1 MKIAFI
7 CPWYG
12 LDIPGGAEAEA
23 RRTIEN
29 LHQRGISVE
38 VWTTC
43 VKDFEGNWSRNYY
56 PAGETQANGVPVT
69 RFPVSPRNG
78 ELFSALNR
86 RIMTG
91 EKLSYQEEDL
101 FFQHMINSPLLY
113 QHIRLHGL
121 GTLLFFI
128 PYLFSTTYYGAG
140 IYPNHSFIIPCL
152 HDEGYAHL
160 EILGELFH
168 RVRGMVFH
176 TQFERD
182 LGRRLYGLT
191 ETQTHLFGEGIDT
204 EVSSDPE
211 RFRQKFQIK
220 DPYLLYAGRRD
231 AGKNTPLLMNYFAL
245 FKKRNPSNL
254 KLLLIGN
261 LPVQIPIDSQEDI
274 LDLGFVSRQDKYDA
288 YGGAEVFCQPSVME
302 SFSIVI
308 MEAWLCGTPV
318 LVNAHCPVT
327 VEHCQNSQGGLFFKD
342 YLEFEG
348 CLQEMRDNPDLA
360 KAMARNGKEYV
371 LSHFHWGLIS
381 GRYIQLIRK
390 TWQDLEG
397 SGESEQKEKPMK
409 SHQRLSEISIH
420 QMLPDFSYG
429 DAIGNDVLGIQKV
442 LKDWGYDSEIYA
454 QHVHS
459 RLAGIARPFQEYQQI
474 GSPKKILIFHF
485 SIGSELSE
493 FVKRLPDRKIL
504 IYHNI
509 TPPHFFKGINAE
521 VERRCA
527 WGYEELKKLAPYF
540 DLGLGV
546 SDFNRQDLERAGF
559 RKTGVLPIFLDF
571 KNYHL
576 AQEVALKKSL
586 QDGKVN
592 ILHVGRLVPQKKIE
606 DLIKVFYLFQ
616 KRLFPESRLI
626 LVGTD
631 SGVRNYSGAVKRMVE
646 ELELTEKVLFAG
658 FASFREL
665 ITYYAASHLY
675 LCLSEHE
682 GFCVP
687 LVESMFFGLPVI
699 AYLTGGIPETLGRAG
714 LGIADKNFEA
724 IAELMALVL
733 EDQDLRENIIARQK
747 ERLKDLSLEKNK
759 ERLQAHLAPFL
770 EGR

>member
-12 LDIPGGAEAEA
+12 PDIPGGAEAEA
-23 RRTIEN
+23 RRTVEN
-29 LHQRGISVE
+29 LHQRGIPVE

-43 VKDFEGNWSRNYY
+43 VKDFEGDWSRDYY
-56 PAGETQANGVPVT
+56 PAGDDQVNGVPVK

-78 ELFSALNR
+78 ELFSSLNR
-86 RIMTG
+86 RILSG
-91 EKLSYQEEDL
+91 EKHSRQEEDL

-113 QHIRLHGL
+113 QHIRRHGFE
-121 GTLLFFI
+121 TLLFFI
-128 PYLFSTTYYGAG
+128 PYLFSTTYYGAR
-140 IYPNHSFIIPCL
+140 ILPDRSFIIPCL

-160 EILGELFH
+160 EILSELFH
-168 RVRGMVFH
+168 RVRGMIFH
-176 TQFERD
+176 TRFEMN

-204 EVSSDPE
+204 EISSDPE

-231 AGKNTPLLMNYFAL
+231 AGKNTPLLMNFFAL

-254 KLLLIGN
+254 RLLLIGN
-261 LPVQIPIDSQEDI
+261 LPVQIPIDGQEDI

-348 CLQEMRDNPDLA
+348 CLQEMREYPELA
-360 KAMARNGKEYV
+360 KAMARNGKDYV
-371 LSHFHWGLIS
+371 LSHFHWELIS

-390 TWQDLEG
+390 TWQDLQS

-409 SHQRLSEISIH
+409 SRQRLSEISIH

-429 DAIGNDVLGIQKV
+429 DAIGNDVLGIQKA
-442 LKDWGYDSEIYA
+442 LRDWGYDSEIYA

-459 RLAGIARPFQEYQQI
+459 RLTGSARPFQEYQEI
-474 GSPKKILIFHF
+474 SASNKILIFHF
-485 SIGSELSE
+485 SIGSQLSE

-576 AQEVALKKSL
+576 AEEVPLKKSL

-616 KRLFPESRLI
+616 KRLLPESRLI

-631 SGVRNYSGAVKRMVE
+631 SGVRNYSRAVKRMVE

-665 ITYYAASHLY
+665 ITYYAAAHLY

-699 AYLTGGIPETLGRAG
+699 AYLTGGIPETLGGAG
-714 LGIADKNFEA
+714 VGIADKNFEA
-724 IAELMALVL
+724 IAELMALIL

-747 ERLKDLSLEKNK
+747 ERFQDLSLEKNK

-770 EGR
+770 GDR

>member
-1 MKIAFI
+1 
-7 CPWYG
+7 
-12 LDIPGGAEAEA
+12 
-23 RRTIEN
+23 
-29 LHQRGISVE
+29 
-38 VWTTC
+38 
-43 VKDFEGNWSRNYY
+43 
-56 PAGETQANGVPVT
+56 
-69 RFPVSPRNG
+69 
-78 ELFSALNR
+78 
-86 RIMTG
+86 
-91 EKLSYQEEDL
+91 
-101 FFQHMINSPLLY
+101 
-113 QHIRLHGL
+113 
-121 GTLLFFI
+121 
-128 PYLFSTTYYGAG
+128 
-140 IYPNHSFIIPCL
+140 
-152 HDEGYAHL
+152 
-160 EILGELFH
+160 
-168 RVRGMVFH
+168 VRGMIFH
-176 TQFERD
+176 TRFEMN
-182 LGRRLYGLT
+182 LGRSLYGLT

-204 EVSSDPE
+204 EISSDPE
-211 RFRQKFQIK
+211 RFHQKFQIK

-261 LPVQIPIDSQEDI
+261 LPVQIPVDGQEDI

-308 MEAWLCGTPV
+308 MEAWLCGIPV

-327 VEHCQNSQGGLFFKD
+327 VEHCQNSQGGMFFKD

-348 CLQEMRDNPDLA
+348 CLQEMRENPELA

-371 LSHFHWGLIS
+371 LSHFHWDLIS
-381 GRYIQLIRK
+381 DRYIQLIGK

-409 SHQRLSEISIH
+409 SRQRLSEISIH

-429 DAIGNDVLGIQKV
+429 DAIGNDVLGIQKA
-442 LKDWGYDSEIYA
+442 LRDWGYDSEIYA

-459 RLAGIARPFQEYQQI
+459 RLTGTARPFQEYQEI
-474 GSPKKILIFHF
+474 GASHKILIFHF

-493 FVKRLPDRKIL
+493 FVKRLPDRKVL

-576 AQEVALKKSL
+576 AQEVPLKKSL

-606 DLIKVFYLFQ
+606 DLVKVFYLFQ
-616 KRLFPESRLI
+616 KRLLPESRLI
-626 LVGTD
+626 LVGAD
-631 SGVRNYSGAVKRMVE
+631 SGVRNYSRAVKRMVE

-699 AYLTGGIPETLGRAG
+699 AYLTGGIPETLGGAG

-747 ERLKDLSLEKNK
+747 ERLKDLSLEKNE